1 MSFQYEFPN
10 KATQSNLSAVP
21 EAHDMGNLP
30 LGLTLFRRIWQC
42 LLLQEET
49 HLDVIT
55 DYPTIGKRLIFYDI
69 CHEIIML
76 DVLTHNQRKDD
87 GTPVI

>member
-1 MSFQYEFPN
+1 
-10 KATQSNLSAVP
+10 
-21 EAHDMGNLP
+21 MGNLL

-49 HLDVIT
+49 PLDVIT
-55 DYPTIGKRLIFYDI
+55 DYPIIGKRLIFYDT

-76 DVLTHNQRKDD
+76 DVLMHKQRKDD
-87 GTPVI
+87 GIPVI